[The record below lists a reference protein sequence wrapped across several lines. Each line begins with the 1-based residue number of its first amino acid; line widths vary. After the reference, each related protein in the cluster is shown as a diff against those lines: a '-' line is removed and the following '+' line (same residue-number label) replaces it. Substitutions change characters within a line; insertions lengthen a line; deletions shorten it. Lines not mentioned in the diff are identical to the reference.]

1 MSNTKKNLKQLFAL
15 GAVSV
20 HCSAVSSS
28 LEEKEITDH
37 RLSNMEE
44 NCHAAEKWP
53 AKLKV
58 GEIRSVGQNVTQPE
72 LERVLPC
79 PAGKGL
85 RQSAGRTHV
94 SSAQNYVRQICNF
107 YALHKFAAKI
117 GITRTMV
124 FLFLDSLCHSFY
136 KYAVLLF
143 NLK

>member
-1 MSNTKKNLKQLFAL
+1 MSNTKKKLKQLFAL

-58 GEIRSVGQNVTQPE
+58 GEIRSVGQNLTQPE
-72 LERVLPC
+72 REASPVLQGKAYVSRLDGHTSARLKITSDKFVTSMPCISLLLKLELPEQWC
-79 PAGKGL
+79 
-85 RQSAGRTHV
+85 
-94 SSAQNYVRQICNF
+94 F
-107 YALHKFAAKI
+107 YF
-117 GITRTMV
+117 
-124 FLFLDSLCHSFY
+124 
-136 KYAVLLF
+136 
-143 NLK
+143 